1 MSAATVPATD
11 DSFEIEVEKYKGVVV
26 VDFWSTGCP
35 PCRMM
40 APSLNELAIEMAG
53 KVKIVKVDVDDAP
66 DVSAR
71 FGIRALPTFV
81 LFKDGKV
88 VDKIVGAL
96 AKGQFKSW
104 IEGNLPSCQL

>member
-1 MSAATVPATD
+1 MSAATISATD
-11 DSFEIEVEKYKGVVV
+11 ETFETEVEKQNGVVV

-40 APSLNELAIEMAG
+40 APSLNELATEMVG

-71 FGIRALPTFV
+71 FGIRALPTFI
-81 LFKDGKV
+81 LFKDGNV
-88 VDKIVGAL
+88 VDKIVGAQ
-96 AKGQFKSW
+96 AKAQFKSW
-104 IEGNLPSCQL
+104 IEGNLK